1 MAFGEKKSFFTRLKE
16 GLTKTKDEMV
26 SKIEDVIFQRPAID
40 EDMLEELEEALILS
54 DIGMD
59 TTEKIIE
66 QLRSDIKTEK
76 LDTPDAVKAQIEKII
91 SDLITKEEGMKL
103 SDQYPLA
110 ILMIGV
116 NGAGK
121 TTSMGK
127 IAHMLKEQGRSV
139 MFAAGDTFRAAAIE
153 QLEIWGERA
162 GVPVIKHQ
170 EGADPSAVIYDA
182 IQAAK
187 ARDIDVLICDTAGRL
202 QNKRNLMNELE
213 KMNKVI
219 EREYPEASKETLL
232 VLDAATGK
240 NAISQA
246 KEFGETAALTG
257 IVLTKLDGTAK
268 GGIVITLADQFDVP
282 VKFIGV
288 GEGMDDLQEFDPE
301 AFAEALFGN

>member
-76 LDTPDAVKAQIEKII
+76 LDTPEAVKAQIEKII
-91 SDLITKEEGMKL
+91 SDLITKEEG
-103 SDQYPLA
+103 
-110 ILMIGV
+110 MIGV

>member
-1 MAFGEKKSFFTRLKE
+1 MAFGEKKGFFARLKE
-16 GLTKTKDEMV
+16 GLTKTKDGMV
-26 SKIEDVIFQRPAID
+26 SKIEDVIFQRPKID

-59 TTEKIIE
+59 TTDNIISR
-66 QLRSDIKTEK
+66 LRKDIKTEK
-76 LDTPDAVKAQIEKII
+76 LAEPQQVKDHIKQIVAE
-91 SDLITKEEGMKL
+91 LITREEGNKL
-103 SDQYPLA
+103 SDATPLI

-121 TTSMGK
+121 TTSMAK
-127 IAHMLKEQGRSV
+127 IAHMLKEQGKSV

-153 QLEIWGERA
+153 QLEIWGDRV
-162 GVPVIKHQ
+162 GVPVIKHK
-170 EGADPSAVIYDA
+170 EGSDPSAVIFDA
-182 IQAAK
+182 IGAAK
-187 ARDIDVLICDTAGRL
+187 ARNIDVLICDTAGRL
-202 QNKRNLMNELE
+202 QNKKNLMNELE
-213 KMNKVI
+213 KMNKI
-219 EREYPEASKETLL
+219 IAREFPDAAQETLL

-246 KEFGETAALTG
+246 KEFGGVAKLTG

-288 GEGMDDLQEFDPE
+288 GEGMDDLQEFDPQ
-301 AFAEALFGN
+301 AFADALFD

>member
-1 MAFGEKKSFFTRLKE
+1 MAFGEKKSFFTKLKE

-59 TTEKIIE
+59 TTEKIIT

-76 LDTPDAVKAQIEKII
+76 LSTPEAVKSQIEKII
-91 SDLITKEEGMKL
+91 SDLITREEGMKL
-103 SDQYPLA
+103 SEEYPLV

-187 ARDIDVLICDTAGRL
+187 ARNIDVLICDTAGRL

-219 EREYPEASKETLL
+219 EREYPEATKETLL

-257 IVLTKLDGTAK
+257 IILTKLDGTAK

>member
-59 TTEKIIE
+59 TTEKFIE

-76 LDTPDAVKAQIEKII
+76 LDTPEAVKAQIEKII

-103 SDQYPLA
+103 SDQYPLV